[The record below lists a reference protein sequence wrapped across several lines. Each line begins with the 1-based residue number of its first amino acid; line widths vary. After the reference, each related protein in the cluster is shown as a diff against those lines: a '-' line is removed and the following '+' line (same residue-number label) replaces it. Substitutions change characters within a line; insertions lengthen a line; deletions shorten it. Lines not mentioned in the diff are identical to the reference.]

1 MRNFWKL
8 SAVSATALTAIALSF
23 TAPATAQ
30 MSMPMMAPTPSVYVV
45 MFRAD
50 WCAPCKVVEP
60 NISQALNSLSDPSI
74 EYVTFDITDPGRS
87 ELSAHRAFDRQIV
100 PQYNSWMGV
109 TGFAAIIDGD
119 TKQTLG
125 CVNMMYDAQSTAS
138 HIRNLKT
145 YAVANQP
152 SMDFTCPEPNAPR

>member
-1 MRNFWKL
+1 MRLKWLKSTL
-8 SAVSATALTAIALSF
+8 
-23 TAPATAQ
+23 
-30 MSMPMMAPTPSVYVV
+30 
-45 MFRAD
+45 R
-50 WCAPCKVVEP
+50 
-60 NISQALNSLSDPSI
+60 DPSI

-119 TKQTLG
+119 TKRTLG
-125 CVNMMYDAQSTAS
+125 CVNMMYDAESTAM

-145 YAVANQP
+145 YAVSNQP
-152 SMDFTCPEPNAPR
+152 SMDFTCPEPNG

>member
-8 SAVSATALTAIALSF
+8 SAVMSTALAATALSVTTPASAQIAI
-23 TAPATAQ
+23 
-30 MSMPMMAPTPSVYVV
+30 PMMAPTPSVYVV

-60 NISQALNSLSDPSI
+60 NITQALNSLRDPSI
-74 EYVTFDITDPGRS
+74 EYVTFDITDPSRS
-87 ELSAHRAFDRQIV
+87 ELSAHRAFDRQLV
-100 PQYNSWMGV
+100 SQYNSWMGV

-125 CVNMMYDAQSTAS
+125 CVNMMYDAQSTAR

-145 YAVANQP
+145 FAVANQP
-152 SMDFTCPEPNAPR
+152 SMVFTCPEPNPPR

>member
-1 MRNFWKL
+1 MRKSVKL
-8 SAVSATALTAIALSF
+8 LAALGAAAATAALS
-23 TAPATAQ
+23 TGVPAAAQTPMQTQAQ
-30 MSMPMMAPTPSVYVV
+30 MPAMYVV

-50 WCAPCKVVEP
+50 WCAPCKIVEP
-60 NISQALNSLSDPSI
+60 NITRALNTLRDPSI

-119 TKQTLG
+119 TKRTLG
-125 CVNMMYDAQSTAS
+125 CVNMMYDAESTAM

-145 YAVANQP
+145 YAVSNQP
-152 SMDFTCPEPNAPR
+152 SMDFTCPEPNG

>member
-1 MRNFWKL
+1 MRKSIKL
-8 SAVSATALTAIALSF
+8 SALIGTVVASSSLGAL
-23 TAPATAQ
+23 APASAQ
-30 MSMPMMAPTPSVYVV
+30 MPMIQQTPAMYVV

-50 WCAPCKVVEP
+50 WCAPCKIVEP
-60 NISQALNSLSDPSI
+60 NIDQALNTLRDPSI

-87 ELSAHRAFDRQIV
+87 ELSAHRAFDRQLV

-152 SMDFTCPEPNAPR
+152 SADFTCPEPNAPR

>member
-1 MRNFWKL
+1 MRNILKSL
-8 SAVSATALTAIALSF
+8 AIISSALTATTFSAM
-23 TAPATAQ
+23 APASAQ
-30 MSMPMMAPTPSVYVV
+30 MQATPAMYVV

-50 WCAPCKVVEP
+50 WCAPCKIVEP
-60 NISQALNSLSDPSI
+60 NISQALNSLRDPSI

-87 ELSAHRAFDRQIV
+87 EMSAHRAFDRQLV

-119 TKQTLG
+119 TKRTLG
-125 CVNMMYDAQSTAS
+125 CVNMTYDAQSTAM

-145 YAVANQP
+145 FAVNNQP
-152 SMDFTCPEPNAPR
+152 TMDFTCPEPN